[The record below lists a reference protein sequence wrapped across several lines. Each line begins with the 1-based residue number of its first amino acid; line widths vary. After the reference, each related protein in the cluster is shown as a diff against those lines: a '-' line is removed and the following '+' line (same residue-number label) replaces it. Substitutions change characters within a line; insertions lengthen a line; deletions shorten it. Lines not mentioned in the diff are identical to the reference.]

1 MLPENHMDQQI
12 TPVLL
17 DLLRKARRHTEIA
30 PARPLSSQMKSGLQT
45 VTLYFQQPIV
55 FLGKNN
61 KTQNLCYHG
70 TGSDGSA
77 REAIR
82 EQQQGASLL
91 EQCHRQA

>member
-45 VTLYFQQPIV
+45 VTLYFQKPMV
-55 FLGKNN
+55 FLRKN
-61 KTQNLCYHG
+61 KETRNL
-70 TGSDGSA
+70 
-77 REAIR
+77 
-82 EQQQGASLL
+82 
-91 EQCHRQA
+91 